1 MAFQIQSLA
10 VKSIKSNIRF
20 NWFNLFNWFNWFEHR
35 SWGSLVGH
43 WPARCSQERMSNQV
57 HQLNQLNQ
65 LHLILCYW
73 FDKWLFKSNPW
84 QSNKLNQILDSIDF
98 KFISGAPGWPVV
110 DQRAPGAM
118 FKSIKSIE
126 SMKSIES
133 NNIAAAGAVDWEF
146 GRFFCFVDLG
156 PKMGSRRAGSG
167 LKRSLESIGFV
178 LAEFEPKRSRGDLIR
193 GIVMFILKMQCLKR
207 NRS

>member
-1 MAFQIQSLA
+1 MIQLIWTSLLGL
-10 VKSIKSNIRF
+10 S
-20 NWFNLFNWFNWFEHR
+20 
-35 SWGSLVGH
+35 GGH

-57 HQLNQLNQ
+57 HQLNQLSQ

-133 NNIAAAGAVDWEF
+133 NNIAAAGAVDRE
-146 GRFFCFVDLG
+146 LG
-156 PKMGSRRAGSG
+156 GIYRK
-167 LKRSLESIGFV
+167 KWKFENSI
-178 LAEFEPKRSRGDLIR
+178 FE
-193 GIVMFILKMQCLKR
+193 ILKIWNFKIWKFEI
-207 NRS
+207 